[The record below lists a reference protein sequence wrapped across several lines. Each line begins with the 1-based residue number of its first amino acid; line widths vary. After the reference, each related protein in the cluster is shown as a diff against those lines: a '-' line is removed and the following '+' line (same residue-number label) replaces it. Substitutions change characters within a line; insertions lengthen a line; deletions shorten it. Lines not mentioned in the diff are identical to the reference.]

1 MNYFFIRRIY
11 ISSIIMKGTTHTA
24 GRRHDAT
31 LLKGVSWRGS
41 CVVRGAGR
49 CRVRYIVS
57 GLRCRVVY
65 RVSTSF
71 IISRLARLC
80 SITKVSTACVATKTV
95 SMRVDGT
102 ATVSETVIFSKHCG
116 HFFCN
121 RAIRLLQ
128 LHEPSSRIDKM
139 VKKNFFFIFFL

>member
-1 MNYFFIRRIY
+1 
-11 ISSIIMKGTTHTA
+11 MKGTTHTA
-24 GRRHDAT
+24 GRISRAT
-31 LLKGVSWRGS
+31 LCSMGS
-41 CVVRGAGR
+41 SSSGTGSRWGADR

-80 SITKVSTACVATKTV
+80 SKTKVSTVCVATKTV
-95 SMRVDGT
+95 SMRADGT